1 MYIPMSRNFTKL
13 DMPRSV
19 SYSHDKMI
27 SKAGGQRTRLEGMSR
42 ISSCITFCRVIDS
55 GSFSL
60 AAKALGVSQSA
71 VSQQIKRLE
80 QEYGAR
86 LLHREGTSVVPTEE
100 GQIIYDFAMQI
111 VKLYERSKQ
120 SLRDNADAALS
131 GRLTIGASTGLGEYL
146 LPAVLT
152 KFKAENEDVSLAMEV
167 GDSDEILNRI
177 LQQNLDLGFVGVT
190 RKDRHLSFTPFVH
203 DRLILVVSPQHEL
216 AERSSITF
224 EELIKIPVI
233 LQQPGSGATSALRSA
248 LTTHGLKLEDL
259 NVLMEAG
266 LQEST
271 KAAVRFGLG
280 ATFIS
285 HLGALDELQNGSL
298 IAIDIEGLELEHD
311 FYIAHHRDW
320 PLSRLA
326 RRFLETARKTVSS
339 LVNANLPS

>member
-1 MYIPMSRNFTKL
+1 
-13 DMPRSV
+13 
-19 SYSHDKMI
+19 
-27 SKAGGQRTRLEGMSR
+27 MSR
-42 ISSCITFCRVIDS
+42 ISSFVTFCQVIDS
-55 GSFSL
+55 GSFTR
-60 AAKALGVSQSA
+60 AAEQLGISQPA

-80 QEYGAR
+80 QEYKTR

-100 GQIIYDFAMQI
+100 GRIIYDFAMQI

-120 SLRDNADAALS
+120 ALRENTDGILR
-131 GRLTIGASTGLGEYL
+131 GKLTIGASTGLGEYL
-146 LPAVLT
+146 MPAVLT
-152 KFKAENEDVSLAMEV
+152 KFKAENADVNLAMEV

-177 LQQNLDLGFVGVT
+177 LQQRLDLGFVGVT

-216 AERSSITF
+216 AKRSTITF
-224 EELIKIPVI
+224 EELIRIPLI
-233 LQQPGSGATSALRSA
+233 LQQPGSGATSALRNSLIA
-248 LTTHGLKLEDL
+248 HGLKLEDL

-271 KAAVRFGLG
+271 KSAVQFGLG

-326 RRFLETARKTVSS
+326 RMFLKTASKTVAS
-339 LVNANLPS
+339 LVHDSPPL